1 MTRNINIP
9 FRSSISYRIALGTL
23 ALSLSGT
30 LLANPLEFSP
40 SLPYVGADVY
50 QRNVTMVKGNGSESF
65 PKRVPQGNLYIGTWF
80 NDYFGIEGGWMFTAH
95 NSRVAY
101 NDSIELGVPLDPAPP
116 GGANPEFKVAKN
128 TLTIKGPHL
137 GIVGQLS
144 IGCDLRLLGSVG
156 VSVLK
161 ITAISYPLADQDG
174 KFDPDQSQ
182 RATKRFTSRRAIPAF
197 GIGIMYPVCETLTIR
212 LLARY
217 EMTEKF
223 KNMHGKFPNGTTSIS
238 SLSFKNN
245 LLFGLGI
252 THQF

>member
-30 LLANPLEFSP
+30 LLADPLEFSP

-50 QRNVTMVKGNGSESF
+50 QRNVTMVQGNGRESF
-65 PKRVPQGNLYIGTWF
+65 PNRVPQGNLYIGTWF
-80 NDYFGIEGGWMFTAH
+80 NDYLGIEGGWMFTAH

-101 NDSIELGVPLDPAPP
+101 NDSIELGVPLDPNA
-116 GGANPEFKVAKN
+116 AAPEFKVAKN
-128 TLTIKGPHL
+128 TLTIKGPHFA
-137 GIVGQLS
+137 IVGQLP

-161 ITAISYPLADQDG
+161 MTAINYPLADEAG
-174 KFDPDQSQ
+174 IFTPTESQ
-182 RATKRFTSRRAIPAF
+182 TATKRFSSRRAIPAF

>member
-23 ALSLSGT
+23 ALGLSGT
-30 LLANPLEFSP
+30 LLADPLEFSP

-101 NDSIELGVPLDPAPP
+101 NDSIELGVPLDPNPP
-116 GGANPEFKVAKN
+116 IPPPEFRVAKN

-137 GIVGQLS
+137 GIVGQLP

-156 VSVLK
+156 LSVLK
-161 ITAISYPLADQDG
+161 ITAINYPLADEDG
-174 KFDPDQSQ
+174 VVIPIDAERDKQ
-182 RATKRFTSRRAIPAF
+182 RFASRRAIPAF
-197 GIGIMYPVCETLTIR
+197 GIGIMYPVSEMFTVR

-217 EMTEKF
+217 EMTSKF
-223 KNMHGKFPNGTTSIS
+223 KNMHGKFPDGSKS
-238 SLSFKNN
+238 RGMVSFKNN

-252 THQF
+252 AHQF